1 MPRYFFN
8 TVDGRRYPDEEGIDL
23 PDLDDVR
30 GRATRVIA
38 ELLKEQPADLWDTGR
53 LRLEVTDAD
62 GAVILVLD
70 VSLTCQI
77 AA

>member
-8 TVDGRRYPDEEGIDL
+8 TVDGRRYPDEDGMEL
-23 PDLDDVR
+23 PDLNAVR
-30 GRATRVIA
+30 SCAARVIG
-38 ELLKEQPADLWDTGR
+38 ELLKERAADFLDTGR
-53 LRLEVTDAD
+53 LRLEVTDSA
-62 GAVILVLD
+62 GLVVLVLD

>member
-62 GAVILVLD
+62 GVVILVLD
-70 VSLTCQI
+70 VSPTCQI